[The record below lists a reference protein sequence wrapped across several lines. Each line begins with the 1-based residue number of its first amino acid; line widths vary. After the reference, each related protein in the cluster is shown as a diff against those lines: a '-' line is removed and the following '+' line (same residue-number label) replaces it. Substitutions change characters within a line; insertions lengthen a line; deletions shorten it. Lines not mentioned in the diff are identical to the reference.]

1 MERGWLNL
9 KLSTIIDN
17 PKNFFIGLGMVILLS
32 AIWGYNLSASKAPQ
46 IIERPVERR
55 VEIVK
60 EVCPNLEAWKK
71 LKEIDDQGFLLAAD
85 GFNIVSTIFDDISRM
100 DMESIEKHNKELGYK
115 SQQMSILMNEDR
127 KSILRTLGY

>member
-1 MERGWLNL
+1 L
-9 KLSTIIDN
+9 KLPTVIDN

-32 AIWGYNLSASKAPQ
+32 VIWGYNMSTSKAPQ

-55 VEIVK
+55 VEVVK

-85 GFNIVSTIFDDISRM
+85 GFNIVSTIFDDISRLDIDSM
-100 DMESIEKHNKELGYK
+100 AKHNKDLGYK